1 MGRLILRNL
10 RQRKVQ
16 VASIALSIAMCVMAF
31 VALFLL
37 YGGLSKGI
45 ELSEERSGAQL
56 LLIPDDAEML
66 LEESDFLFTGAPVG
80 AYISESLVDEVRNV
94 EGVKRV
100 TVQFYGQTISESCC
114 TTAGATRIVGFDPAT
129 DWVVLPYCD
138 RDISGGL
145 ADNEIVVGCNN
156 TDFNEGTG
164 KLLGNEVIV
173 AARLEPTGT
182 YLDNAV
188 LMNIDAVR
196 AMSES
201 AEQFDHYWDKY
212 GEPADIVS
220 CILIETE
227 DGEQEAVSGRIKRKV
242 EGDFTAVVRSDVI
255 AEAQETLSL
264 SFTVMLAAALVLALA
279 SLLQL
284 VSRFYSLVWERKS
297 ELALYRAL
305 GARVS
310 DLRFVICGEALAI
323 TAAGLVAGTVLGVG
337 AYMIMLDFLLET
349 MSFPFQALG
358 IGAAAGGVLAIAVL
372 FALMT
377 VAAII
382 APLSQ
387 VSRIDPASAMQQMDI
402 G

>member
-37 YGGLSKGI
+37 CGGLSRGI

-56 LLIPDDAEML
+56 LIIPDDAEML

-80 AYISESLVDEVRNV
+80 AYIPESLIDDIQAIDGV
-94 EGVKRV
+94 ERL

-114 TTAGATRIVGFDPAT
+114 TTAGATRIIGFDPQT
-129 DWVVLPYCD
+129 DWVVLPYCED
-138 RDISGGL
+138 DVSGGL
-145 ADNEIVVGCNN
+145 ADNEIIVGCNN
-156 TDFNEGTG
+156 TDFDTGEG
-164 KLLGNEVIV
+164 KLLGNDVVV
-173 AARLEPTGT
+173 ATRLEPTGT

-196 AMSES
+196 AMSAS
-201 AEQFDHYWDKY
+201 MDQFSHYWEKY
-212 GEPADIVS
+212 GQPDEVVS
-220 CILIETE
+220 CVLIETE
-227 DGEQEAVSGRIKRKV
+227 DGEQEAVAGRINRKV
-242 EGDFTAVVRSDVI
+242 EGDFATVVRSDVI

-264 SFTVMLAAALVLALA
+264 SFAVMLVAALVLAVA

-310 DLRFVICGEALAI
+310 DLRFVIGGEALAI
-323 TAAGLVAGTVLGVG
+323 TLAGLVIGMVLGAG
-337 AYMIMLDFLLET
+337 AYALMLDFLMDM
-349 MSFPFQALG
+349 MSFPFQALELG
-358 IGAAAGGVLAIAVL
+358 QAALGVLGTAVL

-377 VAAII
+377 MAAII
-382 APLSQ
+382 APLRQ